1 MNVFHTCVGLA
12 RTVYILYIYTIYDRT
27 FKSLQNK
34 IAYTPFI
41 CGSGQVYTWPKP
53 NKRATAPCH
62 AQHSARHALP
72 HHVTCT
78 TVQHSAHYALPHHVT
93 CNTVHITRYHTMAS
107 HAPQCNTVHITRY
120 HTTSH
125 ATHCNTVHITRYNT
139 MASHA
144 PQSNT
149 VHITRYQPWRQ
160 MHHSAHYALPHHGV
174 TCNTLQHSA
183 HHAPPHHV
191 TCDTVHSTRYH
202 TTSYATQCTLR
213 PTTPWRHMQ
222 HSASYLQTHA
232 SASILTHRPYVI

>member
-125 ATHCNTVHITRYNT
+125 ATQCTLRATTPYHMQHIATQCTSRATTPRHMRHSAQYALPHHVICDTVHITPYHT

-144 PQSNT
+144 
-149 VHITRYQPWRQ
+149 
-160 MHHSAHYALPHHGV
+160 
-174 TCNTLQHSA
+174 
-183 HHAPPHHV
+183 
-191 TCDTVHSTRYH
+191 
-202 TTSYATQCTLR
+202 TQCKLLADARLCKHPNT
-213 PTTPWRHMQ
+213 
-222 HSASYLQTHA
+222 
-232 SASILTHRPYVI
+232 